1 MFKWINIGLYK
12 GIIKA
17 LKAGNENNNILEI
30 SNKNKLKRDIG
41 CDEKCVKDGRKKGNQ
56 WTKF

>member
-30 SNKNKLKRDIG
+30 LNKNKLKRDIG
-41 CDEKCVKDGRKKGNQ
+41 CDDKCV
-56 WTKF
+56 